1 MLGMM
6 TRVAVVSTVMAVL
19 CMKAMVVIGNGDSCD
34 SGGSDW
40 QWVAVIGSD
49 RQW

>member
-1 MLGMM
+1 MM